1 MNASFV
7 STLAEAMMQAGDAVA
22 GNDVDGGSLADT
34 ITQRLN
40 DVSGD
45 LQSYINILNSFAS
58 ILNSAQSI
66 VATSQSCFRDLIPWF
81 LQVRTR

>member
-1 MNASFV
+1 
-7 STLAEAMMQAGDAVA
+7 MQVGDAVA
-22 GNDVDGGSLADT
+22 GTDVDGGSLADT

-58 ILNSAQSI
+58 ILNLHR
-66 VATSQSCFRDLIPWF
+66 V
-81 LQVRTR
+81 

>member
-1 MNASFV
+1 
-7 STLAEAMMQAGDAVA
+7 MQVGDAVA

-45 LQSYINILNSFAS
+45 SAELHQHLKFICKYFKFCTEYRRNKPGHAS
-58 ILNSAQSI
+58 G
-66 VATSQSCFRDLIPWF
+66 T
-81 LQVRTR
+81 